1 MIRKTIDLLTTAFL
15 LASMVAAVPAA
26 IYKPAGP
33 AFIAWIIAI
42 FLAGLWELYTLKTP
56 RPSGNSG
63 QGHMKNFYDISLAD
77 GTVKVNG
84 KNI

>member
-1 MIRKTIDLLTTAFL
+1 MTRKTIDLLTTVFL
-15 LASMVAAVPAA
+15 LGSMVAAVPVS

-42 FLAGLWELYTLKTP
+42 FLAGLWELYTLKMP

-63 QGHMKNFYDISLAD
+63 QGHMKN
-77 GTVKVNG
+77 NQ
-84 KNI
+84 

>member
-1 MIRKTIDLLTTAFL
+1 MTRKTIDQLTTVFL
-15 LASMVAAVPAA
+15 FGSMVVAVPVA

-42 FLAGLWELYTLKTP
+42 FLAGLWELYTLKMP

>member
-1 MIRKTIDLLTTAFL
+1 MTRKTIDLLTTAFL

-26 IYKPAGP
+26 LYKPTGLI
-33 AFIAWIIAI
+33 FIAWVILI
-42 FLAGLWELYTLKTP
+42 FLSGLWELYTLKTP

-63 QGHMKNFYDISLAD
+63 QGHTKNFYDISLAD